1 MFSMRREVLRL
12 RQRRHRLQKQL
23 RDHGGIWLAQLQ
35 NDNSGLQGM
44 IYSKRLSHK
53 QIDAILF
60 IVGKQRRATRG
71 SFLHSNSFHKAIA
84 PGEHM
89 LEDPHECPISYALI
103 AYCSAHRGAV
113 LQPDAGAGHLGVV
126 GAGATLY
133 VAQLLCLV

>member
-1 MFSMRREVLRL
+1 
-12 RQRRHRLQKQL
+12 
-23 RDHGGIWLAQLQ
+23 
-35 NDNSGLQGM
+35 
-44 IYSKRLSHK
+44 
-53 QIDAILF
+53 
-60 IVGKQRRATRG
+60 
-71 SFLHSNSFHKAIA
+71 
-84 PGEHM
+84 M